1 MVNQRTVLRI
11 GAIVAGAGVAFVVG
25 LVLFGV
31 VTWLTPVGALE
42 IVLILV
48 TALVGAYVTNKVA
61 GAVLTDYDV
70 AKVAVDGPISNDSG
84 GPAPVGSSNV
94 VAEDVAEEIE
104 RADEDGDAEAL
115 VVELDTPGGMP
126 VASDDIREAAESFD
140 GPTFAYSK
148 DLCASG
154 GMVVACGCDEF
165 FARDNSIVGSIGVNA
180 NQTKFAEFADEYG
193 ISREQFTGGEYKDT
207 LDPLKDLSEDER
219 EYFQGVIDAGYDSFV
234 ELVAE
239 SRDLDEETI
248 RDTEARVYY
257 ADDALEL
264 GLVDHVG
271 DHAEF
276 EDLVATRLGKDEVEI
291 EPFEPDQGFTDK
303 LSVGA
308 QRAAYAF
315 GQGLASVVADRD
327 GAVIEYRR

>member
-1 MVNQRTVLRI
+1 MVDQRTVLRI
-11 GAIVAGAGVAFVVG
+11 GAIAAGAGVAFVAG
-25 LVLFGV
+25 LVLFGIV
-31 VTWLTPVGALE
+31 PSLTPIGALE
-42 IVLILV
+42 MVLILLTV
-48 TALVGAYVTNKVA
+48 LVGAYVTNKVA
-61 GAVLTDYDV
+61 GGLLTDYDV

-84 GPAPVGSSNV
+84 GPVPIRSGDAT
-94 VAEDVAEEIE
+94 AEEITE
-104 RADEDGDAEAL
+104 KIRRADEDGDAEAL

-126 VASDDIREAAESFD
+126 VASDDIREAVEEFD

-154 GMVVACGCDEF
+154 GMFVACGCDEF
-165 FARDNSIVGSIGVNA
+165 FARDNGIVGSIGVNA
-180 NQTKFAEFADEYG
+180 NQTKFTGFADEYG

-207 LDPLKDLSEDER
+207 FDPLKDLSEDER

-239 SRDLDEETI
+239 SRDLDEQTV
-248 RDTEARVYY
+248 RDTEARVYF
-257 ADDALEL
+257 AEDALEM

-271 DHAEF
+271 GPAEF
-276 EDLVATRLGKDEVEI
+276 EDLVATRLGKDEIEV
-291 EPFEPDQGFTDK
+291 EPFEPDTGFADK
-303 LSVGA
+303 LSIGA

-315 GQGLASVVADRD
+315 GHGLASVVADRD